1 MKLIFISI
9 FFTINL
15 FSNEFININFKDLK
29 ISELLKVSSKILDK
43 NILISQNIE
52 GNVDFIPKGNL
63 KKSDLLNILHMVLQ
77 DKGFSLVEE
86 KNILRVVP
94 LIEIKKDDENIPQ
107 EKKR

>member
-1 MKLIFISI
+1 MEGILWNLFLFLS
-9 FFTINL
+9 FLTINL

-63 KKSDLLNILHMVLQ
+63 KKMIY
-77 DKGFSLVEE
+77 
-86 KNILRVVP
+86 
-94 LIEIKKDDENIPQ
+94 
-107 EKKR
+107 